1 MSSIRVLPAQELGG
15 PFIPQP
21 FLPAGEDD
29 NYLRNQQIDQIG
41 RPEHGWRQLRSHEI
55 EVLVKNGVTC
65 SDWDQLLVSDPF
77 SPHLVKNSEFYGLV
91 RLGRLEDVVLEHH
104 DLRTPVGITNSRIIS
119 CDLGDNVAVH
129 NVRYLSRYI
138 LGSHVILLNIDEM
151 HTTNHAKFGNG
162 IIKDGEPERIRIWL
176 ELMNEAGRRAVLPFD
191 GMIAA
196 DAYLWAKYRE
206 DAGLL
211 TRFRQITE
219 AQFDSRRGFFGM
231 VGNATVIKNSQILKD
246 VKIGSHCY
254 IKGANKLKNLT
265 IHSSEEEP
273 SQIGE
278 GVEMV
283 NGIVGFGCQVFY
295 GCKAVRFVMGSHAKL
310 KYGARLIHSFLG
322 DNSTVSCC
330 EILNN
335 LVFPAHEQHHNNS
348 FLVAALTMGQSNIA
362 AGATIGSNHN
372 SRANDGEIVAGR
384 GFWPGLCTT
393 LKHSSRFA
401 SFVLVAK
408 GDYPYELQIPLPF
421 SLVRDD
427 VAYHRL
433 VVTPGYWWVGNLYAL
448 ARNEW
453 KYQARDTRKVKTQR
467 IEFATFA
474 PDSVEEILNAMTLLE
489 RWTGQAAY
497 RRQGQDPERASDQD
511 LTHAGQRLMKGPE
524 SEMADLEIFGEGME
538 RSRRKTVLNKVWRG
552 YRAYHEMAFYY
563 ATKQIV
569 DYLRT
574 HPDTSVDQLS
584 ECLGGPRQQDWVNL
598 GGQLVPAEDVDALR
612 DDIRTGQLDTWSKIH
627 DRYEQL
633 WGAYPLAKQR
643 HAYSTLLL
651 LLQTDHLTP
660 SLWSDALQKLMQI
673 QEYICDQVYQTRK
686 KDFDNP
692 FRQMTFRNAAEMAAV
707 LGDVDQ
713 DPFVQR
719 VAEQTQALRQFIQ
732 DRWQRNVRPDSC
744 IQRDGLAD

>member
-1 MSSIRVLPAQELGG
+1 MSSIRVLPVEELGG

-21 FLPAGEDD
+21 FLPAGADD
-29 NYLRNQQIDQIG
+29 NYLRNQQIAQLG
-41 RPEHGWRQLRSHEI
+41 QPEHAWRQLRSHEI

-65 SDWDQLLVSDPF
+65 SDWDELLVSDPF
-77 SPHLVKNSEFYGLV
+77 SAHLIKNSEFYGLV

-104 DLRTPVGITNSRIIS
+104 DLLTPVGITNSRIIA

-138 LGSHVILLNIDEM
+138 LGGHAILLNIDEM

-162 IIKDGEPERIRIWL
+162 IVKDGETEQVRIWL

-196 DAYLWAKYRE
+196 DAYLWAKYRDDE
-206 DAGLL
+206 GLL
-211 TRFRQITE
+211 TRLRQITE
-219 AQFDSRRGFFGM
+219 AQFDSRRGFFGV

-246 VKIGSHCY
+246 VKIGAHCY

-278 GVEMV
+278 GVELV

-401 SFVLVAK
+401 SFVLLAK

-427 VAYHRL
+427 VAHHRL
-433 VVTPGYWWVGNLYAL
+433 VVTPAYWWVGNLYAL

-453 KYQARDTRKVKTQR
+453 KYQARDKRKIKTQR
-467 IEFATFA
+467 IEFATLA
-474 PDSVEEILNAMTLLE
+474 PDSVEEILNAIRLLE
-489 RWTGQAAY
+489 LWTGKAACVQ
-497 RRQGQDPERASDQD
+497 QGLNPERANDAD
-511 LTHAGQRLMKGPE
+511 LIQAGHRLLQGPE
-524 SEMADLEIFGEGME
+524 SEVADLEILGEGME
-538 RSRRKTVLNKVWRG
+538 RSRRKTVLSKAWRG
-552 YRAYHEMAFYY
+552 YQAYHEMAFYY
-563 ATKQIV
+563 AAKQIV
-569 DYLRT
+569 EYLQM
-574 HPDTSVDQLS
+574 HPGTNLEELPQQ
-584 ECLGGPRQQDWVNL
+584 LGGLRQRDWVNL

-612 DDIRTGQLDTWSKIH
+612 DDIRIGTLDSWSKIH

-633 WGAYPLAKQR
+633 WLAYPLVKQR

-651 LLQTDHLTP
+651 LMQADRLTP
-660 SLWSDALQKLMQI
+660 SLWSDILQKLMQI
-673 QEYICDQVYQTRK
+673 QDGICEQVFQTRK
-686 KDFDNP
+686 KDFDNA
-692 FRQMTFRNAAEMAAV
+692 FRQMTFRNEAEMTAV

-713 DPFVQR
+713 DPFVKQ
-719 VAEQTQALRQFIQ
+719 VAEQTEALRQFLQ
-732 DRWQRNVRPDSC
+732 ALGQQNESC
-744 IQRDGLAD
+744 LHSA